1 VQQRRVEGLGGVLV
15 HEVAGTRDHREPRL
29 VLALRPGA
37 QRPGDESLLLGGLD
51 EKLLLA
57 IVVVR
62 AALGFD
68 FKVL

>member
-1 VQQRRVEGLGGVLV
+1 
-15 HEVAGTRDHREPRL
+15 VAGTRDHREPRL